1 MEENTCFEI
10 HLTSMHRIHTR
21 LTDKMNYLVTD
32 ELAIDVVLQSLPP
45 SYNEFIKSYLMTRHD
60 EISFYQC
67 IVQLRRLNV
76 EPIAGEVVDPTGIF
90 DMQCYIYFINTY
102 CSFEYMMLI
111 LVFLK
116 QDLWSEVF
124 MEVMMMVHGDDILD
138 VDD

>member
-1 MEENTCFEI
+1 
-10 HLTSMHRIHTR
+10 
-21 LTDKMNYLVTD
+21 
-32 ELAIDVVLQSLPP
+32 
-45 SYNEFIKSYLMTRHD
+45 
-60 EISFYQC
+60 
-67 IVQLRRLNV
+67 VQLRRLNV